1 MMKPGVHSGNS
12 LFKKREESSTVSCEN
27 EEEEENENYQR
38 MKKTMMRKLTS
49 WITVTKR

>member
-1 MMKPGVHSGNS
+1 MVKPGVHSGKS

-27 EEEEENENYQR
+27 EEGENVHYQR
-38 MKKTMMRKLTS
+38 MKNTMMRKLTS